1 MCKTSSTYAWRYERE
16 GGPDGGPSAPL
27 EHGDRSRLRA
37 VMASSEFPGSHG
49 PGNGK
54 RGGGRDLRP
63 PNPSKGEKA
72 KKGSGR
78 PVSNGSGRRW
88 GRPSPYGRSRWRE
101 GRGAKPRAPPSGI
114 GGSADAGEIP
124 EQRDPMSLGET
135 ISPSKGPRNRHPIGL
150 GADGEPVGNGLPRF
164 SNRGKGRCRPR
175 GRAG

>member
-1 MCKTSSTYAWRYERE
+1 MSQTSSTYVWRYERE
-16 GGPDGGPSAPL
+16 GGPDGRPSAPL

-54 RGGGRDLRP
+54 RGGGHDLRP
-63 PNPSKGEKA
+63 STPSKGEKA
-72 KKGSGR
+72 KKGSVR
-78 PVSNGSGRRW
+78 PVSNGSGWRW
-88 GRPSPYGRSRWRE
+88 GRPSPYGRSRWQE
-101 GRGAKPRAPPSGI
+101 GRVAKPRRPPSGI
-114 GGSADAGEIP
+114 GGSADAAGIP
-124 EQRDPMSLGET
+124 EKRDPMSLGET

-150 GADGEPVGNGLPRF
+150 GADGEPVENGLPRF